1 MYELDCTGVIPGCAR
16 VIRADTESEVFSRA
30 VMQARRMGY
39 DRIPATMLDG
49 FRQNMIEVSELRVRA
64 AG

>member
-16 VIRADTESEVFSRA
+16 VIRAETESEVFSRA

-39 DRIPATMLDG
+39 DRLPATMLDS
-49 FRQNMIEVSELRVRA
+49 FRQNMTEISESSVRA

>member
-1 MYELDCTGVIPGCAR
+1 MYELDCAGVIPGCAR

-39 DRIPATMLDG
+39 DRLPAAMLDR
-49 FRQNMIEVSELRVRA
+49 FRENMTEVSERSIQA

>member
-1 MYELDCTGVIPGCAR
+1 MYELDCSGVIPGCAR

-39 DRIPATMLDG
+39 DRLPSSMLDG
-49 FRQNMIEVSELRVRA
+49 FRQNMAEVSESRIRA